1 MPPFEELWMKI
12 SLSPLEKLRASGK
25 YLDVVW
31 GKRPLTVSIE
41 VTKRCNARC
50 DFCDYW
56 KITDR
61 DEMTDF
67 TDIVRR
73 FDPLVV
79 VFTGGEPMLRRDL
92 VPIVR
97 SIKDLPGFR
106 YLTLLTHGGFLSE
119 AKIKDLV
126 DAGINQ
132 INISMNYP
140 DARQDKERG
149 IPGLFEKLEKTVPK
163 MVREGY
169 AGHFTFASMLMLDN
183 MHDAEPLIRLAH
195 SWGINIAFSGY
206 NDLKNGNQKHFVDP
220 ERMAAF
226 RAVCNRIKQLKRE
239 LKNVMTS
246 DYFFDTLPEFYEKR
260 EVSGCRAGKIMIHVS
275 PKGMVQPCAEL
286 PAVGHYTEY
295 VPGAYAGPNCGA
307 CFDSCRAEPQAPI
320 TLRRLGE
327 LTGLV

>member
-1 MPPFEELWMKI
+1 MK
-12 SLSPLEKLRASGK
+12 LAMSPMDKVRAAGK
-25 YLDVVW
+25 FLDVKLN
-31 GKRPLTVSIE
+31 KRPLTVSIE

-61 DEMTDF
+61 DEMVDF
-67 TDIVRR
+67 TDVVRR

-92 VPIVR
+92 VPIVKA
-97 SIKDLPGFR
+97 IKDVPGFR

-119 AKIKDLV
+119 KKIHDLV
-126 DAGINQ
+126 GAGINQ

-149 IPGLFEKLEKTVPK
+149 IPGLFQKLEATVPK
-163 MVREGY
+163 MVAEGMSC
-169 AGHFTFASMLMLDN
+169 FTFASMLMVDN

-206 NDLKNGNQKHFVDP
+206 NDMKNGNQSHFVDP
-220 ERMAAF
+220 AKMAEF
-226 RAVCNRIKQLKRE
+226 RRVCERIKELKRE

-246 DYFFDTLPEFYEKR
+246 DYFFDTLPGFYEQR
-260 EVSGCRAGKIMIHVS
+260 ELGGCQAGKIMVHVS

-286 PAVGHYTEY
+286 AAVSHYTDFVAKDY
-295 VPGAYAGPNCGA
+295 PGPNCGK
-307 CFDSCRAEPQAPI
+307 CFDACRAEPQAPL
-320 TLRRLGE
+320 TLRRLSE
-327 LTGLV
+327 LVGMV